1 MADLVPKRSN
11 SHPTDYTR
19 CGDEYDLMGIG
30 ITYDVD
36 VEITAHGVPW
46 LGDEAPHRRE
56 VPSHQLAR

>member
-1 MADLVPKRSN
+1 
-11 SHPTDYTR
+11 
-19 CGDEYDLMGIG
+19 MGIG